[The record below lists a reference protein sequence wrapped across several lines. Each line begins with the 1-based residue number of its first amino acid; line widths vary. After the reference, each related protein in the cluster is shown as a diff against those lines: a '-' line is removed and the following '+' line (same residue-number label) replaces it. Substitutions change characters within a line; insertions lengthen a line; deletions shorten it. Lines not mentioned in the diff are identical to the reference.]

1 MKEYHK
7 TQDYKRPN
15 KYQTHKSTNLKN
27 QNKYSTYNTSG
38 RESAPTLTST
48 IYNIM

>member
-27 QNKYSTYNTSG
+27 QNKYSAY
-38 RESAPTLTST
+38 RESAPTFTSA